1 MNPCNLLSTC
11 LGLLALAA
19 TPATA
24 QVVFGSLVTTPGQ
37 RVQMVSKTT
46 TEGGTV
52 ELILDGRTRN
62 GTIQYSRN
70 RELSWT
76 FRDPEPDGTRR
87 GMVSV
92 AKIETYSSATID
104 GISERSDDLSPLN
117 GRLFAMSRPP
127 GGDWK
132 FELDGSLPQQRVK
145 GEIAELTTYINRK
158 WYPQRPVSVGDSWEF
173 DPSWIRML
181 IERDLP
187 QAQTVGTMSLRSTRN
202 SAARH
207 IAIIDVSIR
216 STGAGFRADGTESS
230 AQVTLK
236 GESVVNLRT
245 MLEES
250 LELKGTVVTRN
261 RSADGTRR
269 TVTLPV
275 TLTVTKTIVRN

>member
-1 MNPCNLLSTC
+1 MNPSILLTTC
-11 LGLLALAA
+11 LGLLTLAA
-19 TPATA
+19 TPARA
-24 QVVFGSLVTTPGQ
+24 QVVFGPLVTTPGQ

-46 TEGGTV
+46 TDGGTV
-52 ELILDGRTRN
+52 ELVLDGRTRN

-76 FRDPEPDGTRR
+76 FRDPEADGTRR

-92 AKIETYSSATID
+92 AKIETYSSVNIE

-117 GRLFAMSRPP
+117 GRMFSMSRPP
-127 GGDWK
+127 EGDWK
-132 FELDGSLPQQRVK
+132 FELDGSLPLQRVK

-261 RSADGTRR
+261 RSTDGTRR